1 MSLLELID
9 LNVYIGNIHI
19 LRGISFDLE
28 AGEIVGLVGHNG
40 AGKTSTL
47 KTILGLLPLKSG
59 KIIYNGEDISTLPIK
74 KRVEKSISYSP
85 EDRRLISD
93 LTVKENILLPCWV
106 SSSLKKSEIEK
117 NLEIVYK
124 VFPEIKEFSERKA
137 KYLSGGQQKMVSIAR
152 AIITMPKLLLLD
164 EPCEGLAPMLVK
176 RLLKS
181 FKEIRELGVAMIIAE
196 SNARYLKDIGNK
208 IVYVERGRVREVV
221 QNA

>member
-9 LNVYIGNIHI
+9 INVYIGNLHI
-19 LRGISFDLE
+19 LRGISFNLE
-28 AGEIVGLVGHNG
+28 AGEVIGLVGPNG

-47 KTILGLLPLKSG
+47 KTIIGLLPLRSG
-59 KIIYNGEDISTLPIK
+59 KILYDGEDISHLPIK
-74 KRVEKSISYSP
+74 KRVEKNIGYSP
-85 EDRRLISD
+85 EDRRLIYD

-106 SSSLKKSEIEK
+106 SSLKKSIVEK

-124 VFPEIKEFSERKA
+124 IFPEIKEFSDRKA
-137 KYLSGGQQKMVSIAR
+137 GYLSGGQQKMVSIAR

-164 EPCEGLAPMLVK
+164 EPFEGLAPMLVK

-181 FKEIRELGVAMIIAE
+181 FKEIKDLGITMIIAE
-196 SNARYLKDIGNK
+196 SNPRDLKHIANK
-208 IVYVERGRVREVV
+208 IVYIERGRVKEVV

>member
-9 LNVYIGNIHI
+9 INVYIGNLHI
-19 LRGISFDLE
+19 LRGVSYNIE

-47 KTILGLLPLKSG
+47 KTIIGLLPLRSG
-59 KIIYNGEDISTLPIK
+59 KIIYDGEDISTLSVK
-74 KRVEKSISYSP
+74 KRVEKNIGYSP
-85 EDRRLISD
+85 EDRRLIYD
-93 LTVKENILLPCWV
+93 LTVNENILLPCWV
-106 SSSLKKSEIEK
+106 SSSPKSTIEK

-124 VFPEIKEFSERKA
+124 IFPEIKEFSNRKA

-152 AIITMPKLLLLD
+152 ALITMPKLLLLD

-181 FKEIRELGVAMIIAE
+181 FKEIKDLGITMIIAE
-196 SNARYLKDIGNK
+196 SNPSYLKHIANK
-208 IVYVERGRVREVV
+208 MVYIERGRVKEVV